1 MDGVLRCTK
10 YAFGPNRL
18 HLCGPD
24 SNSEIFAYMVQGA
37 TDAGLTALLIKF
49 KTMFPYLQNIAQANN
64 IADPFDNSVVE
75 AYWIGNTLLETVSK
89 KQIYSHLKDSLKVN
103 KSLKKNEFSEVEKKI
118 DAGAKMHHSFH
129 VFNIWKRT
137 GNDTSYHTLDSMDK
151 CRISWGKVI
160 AVDGPSIRVIT
171 EPLLMN
177 ANGTLQLGSEVEKKL
192 IRKLNDDYMIEVKIN
207 DIISIHWD
215 VPCEII
221 TPEQKQYLERHT
233 QLSINLANS
242 SR

>member
-1 MDGVLRCTK
+1 MDGVLRSTK

-24 SNSEIFAYMVQGA
+24 ANSEIFAYMVNGA
-37 TDAGLTALLIKF
+37 TDEGLKSLLRKF
-49 KTMFPYLQNIAQANN
+49 QTMFPYLKNIADANN
-64 IADPFDNSVVE
+64 IRDPFDNSVVE
-75 AYWIGNTLLETVSK
+75 AYWIGNKLLDTISK

-103 KSLKKNEFSEVEKKI
+103 KTLKKNEFARVENKI

-151 CRISWGKVI
+151 CRISWGKVVS
-160 AVDGPSIRVIT
+160 VDGPSIKVKT

-177 ANGTLQLGSEVEKKL
+177 PNGILQLGGEIEKKL
-192 IRKLNDDYMIEVKIN
+192 IRKLNDDYMIDVKIG

-215 VPCEII
+215 LPCEII
-221 TPEQKQYLERHT
+221 TPEQKKYLERHT